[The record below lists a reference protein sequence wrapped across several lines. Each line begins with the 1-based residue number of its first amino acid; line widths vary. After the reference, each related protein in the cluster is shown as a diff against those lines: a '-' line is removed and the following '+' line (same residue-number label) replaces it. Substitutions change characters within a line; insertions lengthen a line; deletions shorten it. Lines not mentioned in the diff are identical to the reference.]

1 MRPSSLGHH
10 HPDSDTPHR
19 EALRRALDLAVALKV
34 VDQYQA
40 RLADLNRQFGHSI
53 EILEPAGNYNCFAYA
68 FGLADHPDFK
78 ALVLK
83 TGKTAVMNSAFAAA
97 ELARTDMVEITQQE
111 AQPNDIV
118 AYFSEG
124 VLKHAARISNI
135 SAVPFLRS
143 KWGPGEL
150 HAHGLE
156 EVPWTYGEQ
165 MRFFRSPDPEI
176 VLDRLYAAEGSA

>member
-1 MRPSSLGHH
+1 MT
-10 HPDSDTPHR
+10 DR
-19 EALRRALDLAVALKV
+19 EALRRALNSAVTLQR
-34 VDQYQA
+34 VDQYQGK
-40 RLADLNRQFGHSI
+40 LADLKRQFGHSI

-68 FGLADHPDFK
+68 FGLADHPDFE

-97 ELARTDMVEITQQE
+97 ELARADIIEMTQRE

-118 AYFSEG
+118 AYFSED
-124 VLKHAARISNI
+124 VLKHAGKIFSV
-135 SAVPFLRS
+135 SAAPILRS

-156 EVPWTYGEQ
+156 EVPWSYGERI
-165 MRFFRSPDPEI
+165 RFFQSPDPKP
-176 VLDRLYAAEGSA
+176 VLDRLYAAEGVA